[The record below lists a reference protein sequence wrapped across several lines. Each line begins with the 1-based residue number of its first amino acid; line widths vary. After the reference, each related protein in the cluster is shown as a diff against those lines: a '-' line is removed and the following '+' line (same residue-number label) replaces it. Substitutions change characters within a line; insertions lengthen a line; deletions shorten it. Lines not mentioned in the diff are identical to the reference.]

1 MNTVTDTHKSFSS
14 TTSSKSI
21 IAIFGGGVA
30 ALVVL
35 MFASLCFG
43 EAKVSVTT
51 VITALQKRQDLMD
64 HNLVWDIRMPRM
76 ILGLLTGA
84 GLAIAGTL
92 LQTITKNPL
101 ASTDTLGI
109 NGGAYFMVVLGTIF
123 FPATLHQSPFLIAV
137 LGGTAAAMAAYFL
150 AGGKASSPIRL
161 ALSGMI
167 VSLVLTS
174 FTNALHIFYAYE
186 SQSLFVWGAG
196 SLNQLDWSGVQY
208 AWPWIMGA
216 VVLAFLFGKQFD
228 VLDLDEA
235 TARSLGQKVDLTRF
249 LGLALSVLM
258 AAVVVSVAGPIGF
271 VGLVA
276 PHLVRLSGLRSHRW
290 LIPATALWGAV
301 LITGADVLARMV
313 RSGMGEVPVGA
324 VMAVIGAP
332 WLIWLVLRKMKA
344 ISGSAGSVS
353 MSVVGRPMK
362 IRYSR
367 LVVILFLL
375 VIALILVSMTMGAT
389 QVPIRQLWASLI
401 GSDSAASYSVILNL
415 RLPRTLV
422 SAGAGIA
429 LAVSGVLIQ
438 SAVRNPLADASI
450 IGITSGAGFGALA
463 VLIAWPQ
470 LPISLLPIAAIIGA
484 VGSAAIVFAFAWR
497 KGLNPSVLIL
507 LGIAVSA
514 IGAAGIQVLIVRG
527 SLWGSTGFIW
537 LTGTTYGRTWD
548 QVNTIA
554 IFLLVL
560 LPLAWNLGRRF
571 DLLAFGDDSS
581 IGFGLPVRGTR
592 LAAMAVGV
600 LLAAGAVACVG
611 TIGFLGLMAPHAVRV
626 LIGHNTRHSIV
637 LSSLLGALLLVLADT
652 VGRTVMAPTEI
663 PSGIL
668 ITLLGAPYFLFLM
681 FRTFAR
687 RA

>member
-14 TTSSKSI
+14 TASSKSKI
-21 IAIFGGGVA
+21 VIFGGGVA

-43 EAKVSVTT
+43 EAEVSITT
-51 VITALQKRQDLMD
+51 VIAALQNRQDLID

-76 ILGLLTGA
+76 MLGLLTGA
-84 GLAIAGTL
+84 GLAIAGAL

-101 ASTDTLGI
+101 AATDTLGI

-137 LGGTAAAMAAYFL
+137 LGGVAAALAAYIL

-167 VSLVLTS
+167 VSLVLAS

-196 SLNQLDWSGVQY
+196 SLNQMDWSGVRY
-208 AWPWIMGA
+208 AWPWVIGA

-332 WLIWLVLRKMKA
+332 WLIWLVLRKMKG

-367 LVVILFLL
+367 LVVILFVL
-375 VIALILVSMTMGAT
+375 VIALIMVSMTMGAT
-389 QVPIRQLWASLI
+389 QVPIRQLWASLV

-422 SAGAGIA
+422 AAGAGIA

-484 VGSAAIVFAFAWR
+484 VGSAVIVFAFAWR
-497 KGLNPSVLIL
+497 KALNPSVLIL

-554 IFLLVL
+554 LFLLVL

-611 TIGFLGLMAPHAVRV
+611 TIGFLGLMAPHVVRV

-652 VGRTVMAPTEI
+652 IGRTVMAPTEI

>member
-1 MNTVTDTHKSFSS
+1 MNTAIDTNKPFSS

-21 IAIFGGGVA
+21 IAIFGGGIA
-30 ALVVL
+30 ALVIL

-43 EAKVSVTT
+43 EAKVSVST
-51 VITALQKRQDLMD
+51 VIASLQNRQDLMD

-84 GLAIAGTL
+84 GLAIAGAL

-101 ASTDTLGI
+101 AATDTLGI

-123 FPATLHQSPFLIAV
+123 FPAILHQSPFLIAV
-137 LGGTAAAMAAYFL
+137 LGGTAAAMAAYIL

-167 VSLVLTS
+167 VSLVLGS

-186 SQSLFVWGAG
+186 SQSLFLWGAG

-208 AWPWIMGA
+208 AWPWTMGA

-228 VLDLDEA
+228 VLNLDEA

-276 PHLVRLSGLRSHRW
+276 PHLVRLSGLRSHRL

-332 WLIWLVLRKMKA
+332 WLIWLVLRKMKG

-353 MSVVGRPMK
+353 MSVLGQPMK
-362 IRYSR
+362 IRYTR
-367 LVVILFLL
+367 LAVILLVL
-375 VIALILVSMTMGAT
+375 VIALILVSLTMGAT

-401 GSDSAASYSVILNL
+401 GSDSAASYSVIINL

-438 SAVRNPLADASI
+438 STVRNPLADASI

-497 KGLNPSVLIL
+497 KALNPSVLIL

-537 LTGTTYGRTWD
+537 LTGTTYGRNWD
-548 QVNTIA
+548 QVITIA
-554 IFLLVL
+554 LFLLVL
-560 LPLAWNLGRRF
+560 LPIAWSLGRRF
-571 DLLAFGDDSS
+571 DLLGFGDDSS
-581 IGFGLPVRGTR
+581 VGFGLPVRGTR

-611 TIGFLGLMAPHAVRV
+611 TIGFLGLMAPHAVRI
-626 LIGHNTRHSIV
+626 LIGHNTRRSIV
-637 LSSLLGALLLVLADT
+637 LSGLLGALLLVLADT
-652 VGRTVMAPTEI
+652 VGRTVMAPKEI

-668 ITLLGAPYFLFLM
+668 ITLLGAPYFLFIM
-681 FRTFAR
+681 FRTFTR